1 MTQGNLMSITNLVT
15 VASEIKRVH
24 YLSRIDSIC
33 KHPIDN
39 DVNHPSPV
47 QRNGEIS
54 IFMLNKRRT
63 GYRSIYRNP
72 ITANKLNILTP
83 HLTTEIAQTH
93 WL

>member
-1 MTQGNLMSITNLVT
+1 MSITNLVM
-15 VASEIKRVH
+15 VASVIKRVH
-24 YLSRIDSIC
+24 YICPIDSIC

-54 IFMLNKRRT
+54 TFMLNKRST
-63 GYRSIYRNP
+63 GYRNIYRNP
-72 ITANKLNILTP
+72 IAANQLNILTP
-83 HLTTEIAQTH
+83 HLTTEIVEIH